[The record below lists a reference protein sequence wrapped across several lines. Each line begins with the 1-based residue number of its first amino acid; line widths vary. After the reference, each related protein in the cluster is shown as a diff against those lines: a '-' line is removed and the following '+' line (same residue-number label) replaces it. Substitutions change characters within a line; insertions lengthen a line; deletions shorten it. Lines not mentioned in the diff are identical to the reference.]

1 METTNT
7 EKISLPWYKVWLDA
21 LFRPSVAGYETFL
34 QDVHATPKRAYIWL
48 IISGLINGVI
58 TAFVQPPQRRS
69 IIIVV
74 GAPLH
79 ALAAVLFFIGIAGL
93 IQLLAQVL
101 GGTGTYS
108 KLVYTLATFNAP
120 TTIISSLLLLI
131 PYGLWIN
138 AAFGVYGAIL
148 SMIAVKVVHQL
159 EWRKAIVATLPVI
172 SLAILVIAVTPWLIK
187 FTTSLR

>member
-1 METTNT
+1 MQTNNT
-7 EKISLPWYKVWLDA
+7 EKISLPWYKVWMDA
-21 LFRPSVAGYETFL
+21 LFRPSLAVYETFL
-34 QDVHATPKRAYIWL
+34 QDIHATPKRAYIWL

-58 TAFVQPPQRRS
+58 TAFIQPPQRRS
-69 IIIVV
+69 IVIVV

-79 ALAAVLFFIGIAGL
+79 AIAAVLLIIMMAGL

-108 KLVYTLATFNAP
+108 KLVYALGTFNAP

-138 AAFGVYGAIL
+138 AAFGVYWAIL
-148 SMIAVKVVHQL
+148 SAIAVKVVHHF
-159 EWRKAIVATLPVI
+159 EWRKAIVATLP
-172 SLAILVIAVTPWLIK
+172 AIVVAMLLIAVTPWLIK
-187 FTTSLR
+187 FTTSLH

>member
-1 METTNT
+1 METNNA
-7 EKISLPWYKVWLDA
+7 EKISLPWYEVWINA
-21 LFRPSVAGYETFL
+21 LFRPSVAVYETIL
-34 QDVHATPKRAYIWL
+34 QDIQATPKRAYIWL

-58 TAFVQPPQRRS
+58 TAFVQPPQRRP
-69 IIIVV
+69 IVIVV

-79 ALAAVLFFIGIAGL
+79 AIAAVLFFIVIAGF

-108 KLVYTLATFNAP
+108 KLVYALATFNAP
-120 TTIISSLLLLI
+120 TTIISSLLLLL
-131 PYGLWIN
+131 PYGLGIN

-148 SMIAVKVVHQL
+148 STIAVKVVHQF
-159 EWRKAIVATLPVI
+159 EWSKAIVATLPVI
-172 SLAILVIAVTPWLIK
+172 ILAILIIAVTPWLIK

>member
-69 IIIVV
+69 IVIVV

-79 ALAAVLFFIGIAGL
+79 ALAVVLFFIGIAGL

-138 AAFGVYGAIL
+138 AAFGVYVAVL
-148 SMIAVKVVHQL
+148 STIAVKVVHQF

-172 SLAILVIAVTPWLIK
+172 IIAILVIAVTPWLIK